1 MDRLMLQSPIGRL
14 CIEADGAGLT
24 RLYLPGE
31 ALPEAPSPLL
41 EEAARQLTDYFACRR
56 TCFSLPIHPMG
67 TPFQQGVW
75 RQLRAI
81 PYGKTLSYGH
91 VARLLGRPGAARAV
105 GGACHANPLL
115 ILIPCHRVVG
125 STGALTGFG
134 AGLAVK
140 KALLEL
146 EGWPGSPGNCPT
158 DPEGAS
164 MCSDP
169 G

>member
-1 MDRLMLQSPIGRL
+1 MDRLMLQSSIGRL

-41 EEAARQLTDYFACRR
+41 EEAARQLTDYFARR
-56 TCFSLPIHPMG
+56 LTRFSLPMRPSG
-67 TPFQQGVW
+67 TPFQQEVW
-75 RQLRAI
+75 RQLCAI
-81 PYGKTLSYGH
+81 PYGETQSYGH
-91 VARLLGRPGAARAV
+91 LARLLGRPGAARAV

-115 ILIPCHRVVG
+115 ILIPCHRVLG

-140 KALLEL
+140 KVLLEL
-146 EGWPGSPGNCPT
+146 EGGPGSPG
-158 DPEGAS
+158 S
-164 MCSDP
+164 
-169 G
+169 

>member
-1 MDRLMLQSPIGRL
+1 
-14 CIEADGAGLT
+14 
-24 RLYLPGE
+24 
-31 ALPEAPSPLL
+31 
-41 EEAARQLTDYFACRR
+41 
-56 TCFSLPIHPMG
+56 MG

-146 EGWPGSPGNCPT
+146 EGWPGSPGDHPIVS
-158 DPEGAS
+158 AQ
-164 MCSDP
+164 
-169 G
+169 